1 MSEPEHHELRS
12 LLFSI
17 AYRMI
22 GSVAEAEDIVQE
34 AFARFHEASPD
45 AASPKAYLAT
55 ITTRLAIDHLRSA
68 RAQREVYPGP
78 WVPEPIVEPYAGGG
92 PSKPKTP
99 EENIEMAESL
109 SLAFLMLLEKLT
121 PVERAVF
128 LLREV
133 FAYDFAEIAS
143 IVERSEDNC
152 RQILV
157 RARAHVDAARP
168 RFDASFEQR
177 EQLARRFFAACRDG
191 DAAALAQL
199 LAKDI
204 VVYGD
209 GGGKRRSSPIPIEGH
224 ERVVR
229 SLLLFIQ
236 QAADAGLRAERAC
249 VNGQPGAVFFDGA
262 GTVYWVTSLDI
273 VDGAIVA
280 IRSVLNPDKLGHVR
294 APGIASD
301 SGA

>member
-1 MSEPEHHELRS
+1 MADPTHHELRS

-17 AYRMI
+17 AYRMV
-22 GSVAEAEDIVQE
+22 GSVTEAEDIVQE

-45 AASPKAYLAT
+45 AASPKSYLAAV
-55 ITTRLAIDHLRSA
+55 TTRLCIDHLRSA
-68 RAQREVYPGP
+68 RARREVYPGP
-78 WVPEPIVEPYAGGG
+78 WLPEPIVEAYAGGA
-92 PSKPKTP
+92 PKPKTP

-109 SLAFLMLLEKLT
+109 SLAFLMLLEKLA

-133 FAYDFAEIAS
+133 FAYEFAEIAS

-177 EQLARRFFAACRDG
+177 EQLAQRFFAACRDG
-191 DAAALAQL
+191 DAATLAGL

-209 GGGKRRSSPIPIEGH
+209 GGGKRRSSPVPIEGH
-224 ERVVR
+224 EHVVR
-229 SLLLFIQ
+229 ALLLWVK
-236 QAADAGLRAERAC
+236 QAQEAGLGFRRAF
-249 VNGQPGAVFFDGA
+249 VNGQPGAVFFDRA
-262 GTVYWVTSLDI
+262 GVTVWVTSLDV

-294 APGIASD
+294 VAGH
-301 SGA
+301 